1 MVYCSPFLSVWLILD
16 PKIQKVMLPTVD
28 PVSIVLLVAVIAC
41 AVMAVAFKELLFAAI
56 SLAALSAALAVI
68 FYRLDSLY
76 AAVIEL
82 SVCAGLVTALFVT
95 TISLT
100 RRR

>member
-1 MVYCSPFLSVWLILD
+1 M
-16 PKIQKVMLPTVD
+16 MLTVD
-28 PVSIVLLVAVIAC
+28 PVSIVLFVAVIAC
-41 AVMAVAFKELLFAAI
+41 AVMAVTFKELLFAAI
-56 SLAALSAALAVI
+56 ALAALSVALAVI
-68 FYRLDSLY
+68 FYRLDSPY